1 MRVGECILFLPL
13 FFTYVAQ
20 AQRFHKKNNVLT
32 TRFACRHR
40 EHSGES
46 GGLKGADGKLLHY
59 IDDQLAIQDKAK
71 PSQG

>member
-13 FFTYVAQ
+13 FITYVAQ
-20 AQRFHKKNNVLT
+20 AQRFHKKNHVLT

-40 EHSGES
+40 EYSDEE
-46 GGLKGADGKLLHY
+46 GGLKSADVHAPS
-59 IDDQLAIQDKAK
+59 DDQLAIQDKAK